1 MEMPMRVGD
10 MMNPV
15 SAIIGPEHTL
25 AQAAVKLVQNNTGAG
40 IVIDPSLPGPAVFT
54 ERDLLRAVAA
64 GLDPGTER
72 VEDHMTS
79 AIVTADQNWPLTQ
92 AASLMVR
99 HGVRHVLVFDGAS
112 LVGVLSMRDVVKAG
126 AIAPFSGVAE
136 SAGNSAG

>member
-1 MEMPMRVGD
+1 MRVGE

-25 AQAAVKLVQNNTGAG
+25 AQAAAKLIQHNTGAG
-40 IVIDPSLPGPAVFT
+40 IVLDPALPGPAVFT
-54 ERDLLRAVAA
+54 ERDLLRAVAG
-64 GLDPGTER
+64 GLDPTTER
-72 VEDHMTS
+72 VADHMTS
-79 AIVTADQNWPLTQ
+79 AIVTADQNWPLRQ

-126 AIAPFSGVAE
+126 TMAPFASMPEA
-136 SAGNSAG
+136 AGSTAG